1 MRFDIGA
8 TCNTCN
14 RFQKKNYQQKKNH
27 RCRANT
33 CLLYTSRGVKA
44 AVVAGPEGSK
54 EPRFRRLSDI
64 WAIFQTF
71 VFITFTRLFFR
82 SGSNLDPAEANETA
96 WNTAKNM
103 VNRIGSNWDLS
114 VIPQIVWQ
122 YRNVFLLVVIGMAI
136 HWLPDRFK
144 RRYRIW
150 FASIPVSYTHLD
162 VYKRQL
168 LYNALLD
175 RYLEHLKSTSP
186 KNNSYR

>member
-1 MRFDIGA
+1 MSWRVVFVVLRPLSWRGLKV
-8 TCNTCN
+8 
-14 RFQKKNYQQKKNH
+14 QKN
-27 RCRANT
+27 
-33 CLLYTSRGVKA
+33 LVSDV
-44 AVVAGPEGSK
+44 
-54 EPRFRRLSDI
+54 FSDI

-122 YRNVFLLVVIGMAI
+122 YRSVFLLVVIGMAI

-150 FASIPVSYTHLD
+150 FASIPLPLMALIVALAVFF
-162 VYKRQL
+162 VYQFITADL
-168 LYNALLD
+168 QSFIYFQF
-175 RYLEHLKSTSP
+175 
-186 KNNSYR
+186 